1 MSVVMGRIDFECCP
15 GGASLMGR
23 AGLAVMGR
31 DPRID
36 GVGGMGRVN
45 YKSKYICQ
53 PDLIK
58 MGRSKRIKR
67 SKRSR
72 RTSVG
77 TVGGVVVDIS
87 AGNRV
92 SVKTGGRSIGSEVSA
107 VVDIRRVSYTVPAR
121 VRKVSFPRSL
131 WSIRGEGRRRT
142 SNRGVALVS
151 NVRRMSAGQAV
162 VVSDVGRRAV
172 VLERRRVRSIR
183 INTRVELVGSM

>member
-1 MSVVMGRIDFECCP
+1 MSVVMGRVDLECCP

-31 DPRID
+31 DLRID

-58 MGRSKRIKR
+58 MGRSKR

-87 AGNRV
+87 AGDRV

-107 VVDIRRVSYTVPAR
+107 VVDIRRVS
-121 VRKVSFPRSL
+121 
-131 WSIRGEGRRRT
+131 
-142 SNRGVALVS
+142 
-151 NVRRMSAGQAV
+151 
-162 VVSDVGRRAV
+162 
-172 VLERRRVRSIR
+172 
-183 INTRVELVGSM
+183 